1 MILRKIWRTLAGFI
15 VPFVVR
21 SARQVHSAAKKGGP
35 SVDKVVLV
43 TGASAGI
50 GLAIATNLA
59 AAGWT
64 VVGASRRGTAS
75 EGWTGLVMDV
85 DDDGSVTAGVRSVID
100 RFGHIDA
107 LVTCAGW
114 GLAGAVENTPI
125 ADAKAQLETLFWG
138 TVRVVQ
144 AVLPTM
150 RANKSGRIVL
160 FSSIGGVI
168 GLPFQAFYS
177 ASKFAIEGWGEALAY
192 EVGPFGIKVTLV
204 QPGNFRTDFTEN
216 RRTVKAPTT
225 AEETSVGPGQDG
237 GDPYSGAASKAV
249 GIMERDEQNGA
260 SPETVAKAVRKVL
273 ESSRP
278 PRRVSVG
285 KASERAGLIAKKAL
299 PFGVFQAVARGS
311 LGV

>member
-1 MILRKIWRTLAGFI
+1 MAASKSRRWRSECAGYT
-15 VPFVVR
+15 PQR
-21 SARQVHSAAKKGGP
+21 RKGGP
-35 SVDKVVLV
+35 SMDKVVLV

-50 GLAIATNLA
+50 GQATAAKLAG
-59 AAGWT
+59 AGWT
-64 VVGASRRGTAS
+64 VVAASRRGTAG

-85 DDDGSVTAGVRSVID
+85 DDDGSVAVGVRSVID

-138 TVRVVQ
+138 TARTVQ
-144 AVLPTM
+144 AVLPAM
-150 RANKSGRIVL
+150 RANRSGRIVL
-160 FSSIGGVI
+160 LSSIGGVI

-192 EVGPFGIKVTLV
+192 EVAPFGIKVTLV
-204 QPGNFRTDFTEN
+204 QPGNFRTSFTEN
-216 RRTVKAPTT
+216 RRTLT
-225 AEETSVGPGQDG
+225 GPPKVAGTGQDG
-237 GDPYSGAASKAV
+237 GDAYAAAASKAV

-260 SPETVAKAVRKVL
+260 SPESVAKVVRKVL

-278 PRRVSVG
+278 PRRASVG
-285 KASERAGLIAKKAL
+285 KASERAGLIAKRAL

>member
-1 MILRKIWRTLAGFI
+1 M
-15 VPFVVR
+15 
-21 SARQVHSAAKKGGP
+21 
-35 SVDKVVLV
+35 DKVVLV

-50 GLAIATNLA
+50 GRAIATGLA
-59 AAGWT
+59 AAGWS
-64 VVGASRRGTAS
+64 VVGASRRGTAG

-85 DDDGSVTAGVRSVID
+85 DDDGSVAAGARSVID
-100 RFGHIDA
+100 RYGRIDA

-125 ADAKAQLETLFWG
+125 AEAKAQLETLFWG
-138 TVRVVQ
+138 TVRPVQ
-144 AVLPTM
+144 AVLPAM

-192 EVGPFGIKVTLV
+192 EVEPFGIKVTLV
-204 QPGNFRTDFTEN
+204 QPGNFRTGFTEN
-216 RRTVKAPTT
+216 RRTVVSPTGAGAPG
-225 AEETSVGPGQDG
+225 AGARQDG
-237 GDPYSGAASKAV
+237 GDAYGAATSKAV
-249 GIMERDEQNGA
+249 GVMERDEQNGPP
-260 SPETVAKAVRKVL
+260 PESVAKAVRKVL

-285 KASERAGLIAKKAL
+285 KASERAGLVAKKAL
-299 PFGVFQAVARGS
+299 PFSVFQAVARGS

>member
-1 MILRKIWRTLAGFI
+1 M
-15 VPFVVR
+15 
-21 SARQVHSAAKKGGP
+21 
-35 SVDKVVLV
+35 DKVVLV

-50 GLAIATNLA
+50 GQAVATELAT
-59 AAGWT
+59 AGWS
-64 VVGASRRGTAS
+64 VVGASRRGTTGDS
-75 EGWTGLVMDV
+75 WTGLVMDV
-85 DDDGSVTAGVRSVID
+85 DDDGSVAAGARSVID
-100 RFGHIDA
+100 RYGHIDA

-138 TVRVVQ
+138 TVRPVQ
-144 AVLPTM
+144 AVLPAM

-192 EVGPFGIKVTLV
+192 EVEPFGIKVTLV
-204 QPGNFRTDFTEN
+204 QPGNFRTGFTEN
-216 RRTVKAPTT
+216 RRTV
-225 AEETSVGPGQDG
+225 VGPIEAGAPSATTGQDE
-237 GDPYSGAASKAV
+237 GDAYGTAASKAV
-249 GIMERDEQNGA
+249 GIMERDEQNGP
-260 SPETVAKAVRKVL
+260 SPESVAKAVRKVR

-285 KASERAGLIAKKAL
+285 KVSERAGLIAKKAL
-299 PFGVFQAVARGS
+299 PFSVFQAVARGS

>member
-1 MILRKIWRTLAGFI
+1 M
-15 VPFVVR
+15 
-21 SARQVHSAAKKGGP
+21 
-35 SVDKVVLV
+35 DKVLLV

-50 GLAIATNLA
+50 GRAIATNMA
-59 AAGWT
+59 ARGWT
-64 VVGASRRGTAS
+64 VVGASRRGTAA
-75 EGWTGLVMDV
+75 EGRTGLVMDV
-85 DDDGSVTAGVRSVID
+85 DDDGSVAAGVRSVID
-100 RFGHIDA
+100 RFGHVDA

-125 ADAKAQLETLFWG
+125 ADAKAQVETLFWG
-138 TVRVVQ
+138 TVRTVQ
-144 AVLPTM
+144 AVLPAM

-160 FSSIGGVI
+160 LSSIGGVI

-192 EVGPFGIKVTLV
+192 EVAPFAINVTLV

-216 RRTVKAPTT
+216 RRTLT
-225 AEETSVGPGQDG
+225 GPANAGQSSAG
-237 GDPYSGAASKAV
+237 TGQEGADVYAGAVSKAV
-249 GIMERDEQNGA
+249 GIMERDEQDGA
-260 SPETVAKAVRKVL
+260 SPESVAKVVRKVL

-285 KASERAGLIAKKAL
+285 KASERAGLIAKRAL
-299 PFGVFQAVARGS
+299 PFSVFQAVARGS

>member
-1 MILRKIWRTLAGFI
+1 M
-15 VPFVVR
+15 
-21 SARQVHSAAKKGGP
+21 
-35 SVDKVVLV
+35 DKVVLV

-50 GLAIATNLA
+50 GQATATKLAE
-59 AAGWT
+59 AGWA
-64 VVGASRRGTAS
+64 VVGASRRGTPAD
-75 EGWTGLVMDV
+75 GWTGLVMDV
-85 DDDGSVTAGVRSVID
+85 DDDGSVEVGVRSVVD
-100 RFGHIDA
+100 RYGHIDA

-138 TVRVVQ
+138 TARTVQ
-144 AVLPTM
+144 AVLPAM

-160 FSSIGGVI
+160 LSSIGGVI

-192 EVGPFGIKVTLV
+192 EVAPFGIKVTLV
-204 QPGNFRTDFTEN
+204 QPGNFRTGFTEN
-216 RRTVKAPTT
+216 RRTLTGPTKAGVPGAGT
-225 AEETSVGPGQDG
+225 GQDKEDAYG
-237 GDPYSGAASKAV
+237 AAASKAV

-260 SPETVAKAVRKVL
+260 SPESVAKVVRKVL

-285 KASERAGLIAKKAL
+285 KASERAGLIAKRAL
-299 PFGVFQAVARGS
+299 PFSVFQAVARGS